1 MKEMVTVILNLHHTI
16 FTGLMRLL
24 KIRQREREDLLSIF
38 WDKFMIAFLI
48 YMCNILIDWY

>member
-38 WDKFMIAFLI
+38 SDKFMISFLI
-48 YMCNILIDWY
+48 YMCNILID